1 MKNVRL
7 QFEVPEDRFEE
18 LKDLMGRCRITS
30 QKDLFNSALLLL
42 EWAAEERSR
51 GRIIASLDEANM
63 KYKEFAM
70 PALEAVRQACVRSDG
85 SPRSIAHGARAFR
98 TSRRAR
104 ARRLRPAARPAAR
117 GPAHGLD

>member
-7 QFEVPEDRFEE
+7 QLEVPEDRFEE

-42 EWAAEERSR
+42 EWAAGERAR

-70 PALEAVRQACVRSDG
+70 PALEAVRQ
-85 SPRSIAHGARAFR
+85 PRKTAEGRA
-98 TSRRAR
+98 
-104 ARRLRPAARPAAR
+104 AANP
-117 GPAHGLD
+117 

>member
-7 QFEVPEDRFEE
+7 QLEVPEDRFEE

-51 GRIIASLDEANM
+51 GRIIASLDESNM

-70 PALEAVRQACVRSDG
+70 PALEAVRQ
-85 SPRSIAHGARAFR
+85 PRKTAEGRA
-98 TSRRAR
+98 
-104 ARRLRPAARPAAR
+104 AANP
-117 GPAHGLD
+117 

>member
-7 QFEVPEDRFEE
+7 QLEVPEDRFEE

-42 EWAAEERSR
+42 EWAVEERAR
-51 GRIIASLDEANM
+51 GRIIASLDEPNM

-70 PALEAVRQACVRSDG
+70 PALEAVRQPRN
-85 SPRSIAHGARAFR
+85 SPETRAAS
-98 TSRRAR
+98 TNT
-104 ARRLRPAARPAAR
+104 
-117 GPAHGLD
+117 